1 MLSLTQAPE
10 DRLTILNIAKSLL
23 KTDGYLVITDRPE
36 RKKVDIIS
44 NEISNISG
52 LIQKEQGSI
61 FEHCGISF
69 PDKIKV
75 AFKVRLN
82 ASSVYWVLQKR

>member
-36 RKKVDIIS
+36 QNKVPFFR
-44 NEISNISG
+44 
-52 LIQKEQGSI
+52 LMAK
-61 FEHCGISF
+61 CL
-69 PDKIKV
+69 
-75 AFKVRLN
+75 VRI
-82 ASSVYWVLQKR
+82 